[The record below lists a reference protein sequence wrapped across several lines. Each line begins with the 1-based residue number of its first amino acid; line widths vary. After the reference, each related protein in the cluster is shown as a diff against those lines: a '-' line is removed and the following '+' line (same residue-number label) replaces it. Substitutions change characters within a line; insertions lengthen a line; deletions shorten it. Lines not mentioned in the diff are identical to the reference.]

1 MSFLLLPFMQR
12 ALIAAILIGV
22 SAPAVGIFLVQRRMA
37 LMGDGIGHVAFAGV
51 GLGVLLGTS
60 PVLTAVLVSIA
71 GAVAIE
77 VVRARGKASGDV
89 ALSILFYGGLA
100 TGVVLI
106 GLSPAGSANIQT
118 YLFGS
123 ILTVSR
129 SDIVVIAVLAT
140 VVLLVTITMRRA
152 LFAVCQDEEFAK
164 VSGLP
169 VAFLN
174 VTLAVTAALTV
185 TVAMRV
191 VGLLLVS
198 ALLVLPVAAAQQVTK
213 SFFATFVVAIVLGV
227 TVTTSGVLLAYPIN
241 VGPGALIVIMAI
253 LVFAI
258 FGTVKSL
265 RRPRRS
271 RVGGSPTVLARA
283 ASPVDGAAQ

>member
-129 SDIVVIAVLAT
+129 SDIVVIAVLAS

-227 TVTTSGVLLAYPIN
+227 TVTTGGVLLAYPID

-253 LVFAI
+253 LVFAV
-258 FGTVKSL
+258 FGTVKTL
-265 RRPRRS
+265 RRTRRS
-271 RVGGSPTVLARA
+271 GEDDDPHVPAGATR
-283 ASPVDGAAQ
+283 PVDGAAQ